1 MGFLKKIFKPV
12 SKVLDKI
19 VPNEI
24 KPFLPY
30 AAAFA
35 PMLMPA
41 AASGSFLSSMLG
53 RGLMS
58 GGLNI
63 GAQLA
68 QEGNEGDINKLSALL
83 SGGIGAL
90 SAPTAGQ
97 TLRGYD
103 GIGSEGI
110 MGKGANFFAEGA
122 DKLQSINAAGAKAPF
137 SMDGLKAAVI
147 PFAQGTGDA
156 MYNEAKVAERDYERA
171 LREYE
176 AEQEALGT
184 ASDAGRRQAIIAAMT
199 GNHTQEVI
207 DETLAELGL
216 RDGGRVAYNMGGRV
230 GFAERGFVGELRDN
244 SENMIG
250 EIAKV
255 MFRLTPPGMMMFGMD
270 KATELYNDLD
280 EDGKGKV
287 KEYAMDFGL
296 RMASPPLAIG
306 KGIYDYFSEDKEEK
320 AMGGRVGRAYGG
332 GFGGIEAA
340 VQTVKDRDLKENLTI
355 AKDTEMDMK
364 SLAEEFLA
372 TYKRQPN
379 SYDELMEFYK
389 KKNGYE
395 AGGEEVVEEQVINAA
410 NGGIMGAR
418 VPFVSGGGVRG
429 LINAARSSDIGADMA
444 RAANSFDE
452 VPVGLVDEMGE
463 TLTFKPGS
471 ASGAID
477 EVIDVAK
484 VTEEIPR
491 GPVGPGMLDKMAA
504 GNPQMQAA
512 KEFIESIRGVDGG
525 IDYALAEAQIGRGI
539 KLKGNETIEELI
551 ELFLFKPNKKA
562 IAAIGAGYGGLG
574 AGAMMNDTSI
584 QAANGGIMNYNM
596 GGSVLPNGVEM
607 DYRGGGFIPMGS
619 KERADDVPARVS
631 KNEFV
636 MTADAVRAAG
646 GGSVNKGAKKMYE
659 LMNNLEARA

>member
-1 MGFLKKIFKPV
+1 
-12 SKVLDKI
+12 
-19 VPNEI
+19 
-24 KPFLPY
+24 
-30 AAAFA
+30 
-35 PMLMPA
+35 
-41 AASGSFLSSMLG
+41 
-53 RGLMS
+53 
-58 GGLNI
+58 
-63 GAQLA
+63 
-68 QEGNEGDINKLSALL
+68 
-83 SGGIGAL
+83 
-90 SAPTAGQ
+90 
-97 TLRGYD
+97 
-103 GIGSEGI
+103 
-110 MGKGANFFAEGA
+110 
-122 DKLQSINAAGAKAPF
+122 
-137 SMDGLKAAVI
+137 
-147 PFAQGTGDA
+147 
-156 MYNEAKVAERDYERA
+156 MYQEAKVAEKDYERA
-171 LREYE
+171 LREYNE
-176 AEQEALGT
+176 EQEALGT
-184 ASDAGRRQAIIAAMT
+184 ASNEGRRQAIIQAMT
-199 GNHTQEVI
+199 GNHSQEVI

-216 RDGGRVAYNMGGRV
+216 RDGGRVAYN
-230 GFAERGFVGELRDN
+230 
-244 SENMIG
+244 
-250 EIAKV
+250 
-255 MFRLTPPGMMMFGMD
+255 
-270 KATELYNDLD
+270 
-280 EDGKGKV
+280 
-287 KEYAMDFGL
+287 
-296 RMASPPLAIG
+296 
-306 KGIYDYFSEDKEEK
+306 
-320 AMGGRVGRAYGG
+320 MGGRVGRAYGG

-463 TLTFKPGS
+463 TLKFKPGS

>member
-1 MGFLKKIFKPV
+1 MGFLKKIFRPV
-12 SKVLDKI
+12 SKILDKV
-19 VPNEI
+19 VPNEL

-35 PMLMPA
+35 PMLAPGMFGA
-41 AASGSFLSSMLG
+41 GASGLG
-53 RGLMS
+53 SLFGGMNPIASRALLG
-58 GGLNI
+58 GGLN
-63 GAQLA
+63 ALSQLS
-68 QEGNEGDINKLSALL
+68 QEGNEGDLNLMSAGL
-83 SGGIGAL
+83 GAL
-90 SAPTAGQ
+90 SGAMTGNPADYATKSSGIARAGGADAALQ
-97 TLRGYD
+97 PGNFLSRAGEK
-103 GIGSEGI
+103 G
-110 MGKGANFFAEGA
+110 MNLLGKGNEIFNAGTGANLG
-122 DKLQSINAAGAKAPF
+122 LN
-137 SMDGLKAAVI
+137 MDTLKAAALPASTAI
-147 PFAQGTGDA
+147 GDA
-156 MYNEAKVAERDYERA
+156 MYQEAKVAEKDYERA
-171 LREYE
+171 LREYNE
-176 AEQEALGT
+176 EQEAMGT
-184 ASDAGRRQAIIAAMT
+184 ASNEGRRQAIIQAMT
-199 GNHTQEVI
+199 GNHSQEVI

-216 RDGGRVAYNMGGRV
+216 RDGGRVAYN
-230 GFAERGFVGELRDN
+230 
-244 SENMIG
+244 
-250 EIAKV
+250 
-255 MFRLTPPGMMMFGMD
+255 
-270 KATELYNDLD
+270 
-280 EDGKGKV
+280 
-287 KEYAMDFGL
+287 
-296 RMASPPLAIG
+296 
-306 KGIYDYFSEDKEEK
+306 
-320 AMGGRVGRAYGG
+320 MGGRVGRAYGG

-418 VPFVSGGGVRG
+418 VPFVSGGFARG
-429 LINAARSSDIGADMA
+429 LINAAKFSDEAPLMLRSA
-444 RAANSFDE
+444 DE
-452 VPVGLVDEMGE
+452 VPAGLVDEMGQP
-463 TLTFKPGS
+463 LKFKPSS

-539 KLKGNETIEELI
+539 KLKGNESIEELI